1 MTWDL
6 IKNRERNMSKV
17 EDVCECWQ
25 CVIDNDIRESLSQFP
40 LYLTRVIVCTECGN
54 KRCPHATNHRFKCTD
69 SNEPGQ
75 PGSRYI

>member
-1 MTWDL
+1 M
-6 IKNRERNMSKV
+6 IKNKEKSMSKV

-25 CVIDNDIRESLSQFP
+25 CIVDNDIREPYSQFP

-54 KRCPHATNHRFKCTD
+54 KRCPHATNHRLKCTD

-75 PGSRYI
+75 PGSRY